1 MNEYGDLLDDID
13 LWINDLNSLN
23 EYFKYKYLIQ
33 CKKIPLN
40 NCPTEIKEKIKYF
53 KDVVM
58 KNKIDVE
65 SFYKKE
71 RKPEMNFLGKKL
83 NLSKKRINLNKS
95 KDFYNK
101 IDFKTNEEEDENSEL
116 SIKENTFFNFDSMLY
131 EELAD
136 LYYNGKLKGDCLD
149 ECYKRICEFEVQSC
163 IK

>member
-53 KDVVM
+53 KDEGM
-58 KNKIDVE
+58 TSNIDVD

-71 RKPEMNFLGKKL
+71 RKSEMTFLGKKL
-83 NLSKKRINLNKS
+83 NLSKKRNNPNQSKIEFKIN
-95 KDFYNK
+95 
-101 IDFKTNEEEDENSEL
+101 EDESESSDL
-116 SIKENTFFNFDSMLY
+116 LIKENNFFNFDSMSY

-149 ECYKRICEFEVQSC
+149 ECYKRIYKYEIQS
-163 IK
+163 KNLQ